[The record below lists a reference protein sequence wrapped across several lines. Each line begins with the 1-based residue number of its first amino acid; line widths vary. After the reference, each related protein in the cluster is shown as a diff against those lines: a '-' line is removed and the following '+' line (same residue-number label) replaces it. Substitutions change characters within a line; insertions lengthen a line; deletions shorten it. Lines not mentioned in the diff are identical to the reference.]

1 MIKSFISKA
10 LVDGDLILIKPHL
23 RVLSSLEQ
31 FPMAGC
37 SVELM
42 VDNLGIGTRYLL
54 VVVGFGCLCR
64 RDAGMQ

>member
-1 MIKSFISKA
+1 MIKSLISYT
-10 LVDGDLILIKPHL
+10 LVDSDLILIKPNL
-23 RVLSSLEQ
+23 RVLSSLQ
-31 FPMAGC
+31 FPMTGR